1 MCPKRTQR
9 TGQNGR
15 AADGTRHFLFQVRA
29 MRTCRLCCVFGEK
42 GRFGAGV
49 SNRLPRMEKAKLST
63 EGQAQEAR
71 TPSCNHTHLS
81 ALSHP
86 LMLLWSPG
94 ENTTKGPSEAALF
107 SSPPRHT
114 ASPNPRQRK
123 LCELKVCRCKGNG
136 GPGWIERPGDAK
148 KEKKKAKKK
157 KKKRQGAPA
166 ERNLGQLFPE
176 STENRR

>member
-1 MCPKRTQR
+1 M
-9 TGQNGR
+9 
-15 AADGTRHFLFQVRA
+15 
-29 MRTCRLCCVFGEK
+29 FGEK

-49 SNRLPRMEKAKLST
+49 SNRPPRMEKAKLST

-71 TPSCNHTHLS
+71 TPSCNHRHLS
-81 ALSHP
+81 APSHP

-157 KKKRQGAPA
+157 KKAGCSSGEKPWPTLSRVDG
-166 ERNLGQLFPE
+166 E
-176 STENRR
+176 SEVKALSGRPHSQFGTASLSLIHI